1 MKMQV
6 SFGPAN
12 LLLLPPVP
20 LLLPYAFSMLRSFA
34 GKSPV
39 VPSTCYV
46 DPSAQLLGD
55 VTLGEHSSVWLN
67 AVLRGD
73 VHHIRIGD
81 RTNIQDNATLHGQR
95 NLYPVLVG
103 SGVTIG
109 HNAIVHGCT
118 VEDDVL
124 IGMGAILLNGCH
136 IGRQSIV
143 AAGCLVPERTVI
155 PPRSLVAGLPGK
167 VRRTLTDEDVAAIG
181 VFARNYLD
189 YTAVYLAEQRDPR
202 QAEETHGATP

>member
-1 MKMQV
+1 MQHV
-6 SFGPAN
+6 SVTPFRLQQVTLGRM
-12 LLLLPPVP
+12 LR
-20 LLLPYAFSMLRSFA
+20 AFS

-39 VPSTCYV
+39 VPASCYI

-67 AVLRGD
+67 AVIRGD
-73 VHHIRIGD
+73 VHFIRIGD
-81 RTNIQDNATLHGQR
+81 RTNIQDNTTLHGQR
-95 NLYPVLVG
+95 NLHPVIVG

-109 HNAIVHGCT
+109 HNAVVHGCT

-136 IGRQSIV
+136 IGRESIL
-143 AAGCLVPERTVI
+143 AAGCLVPEGTVI

-167 VRRTLTDEDVAAIG
+167 VRRSLTEADVTM
-181 VFARNYLD
+181 VRMYARNYVE
-189 YTAVYLAEQRDPR
+189 YTAQYHAEADNSPK
-202 QAEETHGATP
+202 HP

>member
-1 MKMQV
+1 M
-6 SFGPAN
+6 A
-12 LLLLPPVP
+12 
-20 LLLPYAFSMLRSFA
+20 MLRSFA
-34 GKSPV
+34 GHSPR
-39 VPSTCYV
+39 VPATCYI

-67 AVLRGD
+67 AVVRGD
-73 VHHIRIGD
+73 VHFIRIGG

-95 NLYPVLVG
+95 NLHPVVVG
-103 SGVTIG
+103 SGVTVG

-136 IGRQSIV
+136 IGRESII
-143 AAGCLVPERTVI
+143 AAGCLIPERTVI

-167 VRRTLTDEDVAAIG
+167 VRRSLTDEDVATIHMYAG
-181 VFARNYLD
+181 NYLD
-189 YTAVYLAEQRDPR
+189 YTRAYLAET
-202 QAEETHGATP
+202 A